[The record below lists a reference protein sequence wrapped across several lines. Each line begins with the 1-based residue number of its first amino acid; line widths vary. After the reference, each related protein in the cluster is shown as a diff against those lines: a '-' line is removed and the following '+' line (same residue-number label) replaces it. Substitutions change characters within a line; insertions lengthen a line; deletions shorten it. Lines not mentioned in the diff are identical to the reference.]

1 MTRNR
6 TMTFG
11 PLQALDKRPGTAAG
25 YHACGDH

>member
-1 MTRNR
+1 
-6 TMTFG
+6 MTFG